1 VNFTTVSRE
10 DEIVIMPSS
19 KDRKRLEVPT
29 FLYDPLKKIATAED
43 RTVTSVL
50 CELII
55 SALQG
60 YRPAWLPKEHLMK
73 LTVRAR
79 RVLDLTQ
86 QAAPAQFNHHYVGTE
101 HLLLALAEEGDSL
114 AGRVLARYGV
124 TPQNVRERLEV
135 IIGRGDAPAAGPIEL
150 TPRARK
156 VLGLAIEEANRLE
169 HPFVGTGHLL
179 LGLLREG
186 NGIAIG
192 ILEARDLS
200 LEDLRKRRDEMR
212 KNPDNLVGTMLK
224 TGVDL
229 EDLRNAT
236 LQALARGETPLSET

>member
-1 VNFTTVSRE
+1 
-10 DEIVIMPSS
+10 MPSS

-29 FLYDPLKKIATAED
+29 FLYNPIKKIATDED
-43 RTVTSVL
+43 RTVASVL
-50 CELII
+50 GELLV
-55 SALQG
+55 SALHS
-60 YRPAWLPKEHLMK
+60 YRPAWLPKEHLRM
-73 LTVRAR
+73 LTARAR
-79 RVLDLTQ
+79 RALDLTQ

-101 HLLLALAEEGDSL
+101 HLLLVLAEESDSL

-124 TPQNVRERLEV
+124 TPQNVRERIEA
-135 IIGRGDAPAAGPIEL
+135 IIGRGDAPSTEPIEL

-156 VLGLAIEEANRLE
+156 VLGLAIEEAKRLE

-192 ILEARDLS
+192 IFEARDTS
-200 LEDLRKRRDEMR
+200 LEEIHQRLAGVRQSQDVHAGAWPKS
-212 KNPDNLVGTMLK
+212 
-224 TGVDL
+224 GVDV

-236 LQALARGETPLSET
+236 LQALARGDTPLSET